1 MAELGGMLAAAIL
14 KVVSDQIGSAI
25 GGQITLQKNF
35 DKDLRKMKM
44 ALESVEALLKVAE
57 RRSITDEPTLLWLKR
72 LKDAMYAISDMID
85 EFEADTEVISQPSPR
100 KVCVRYRNPSSLYF
114 VVTLETKDMVITS
127 FYRKT
132 LLAM

>member
-85 EFEADTEVISQPSPR
+85 DFEADTEPITQPSPR

>member
-1 MAELGGMLAAAIL
+1 
-14 KVVSDQIGSAI
+14 
-25 GGQITLQKNF
+25 
-35 DKDLRKMKM
+35 
-44 ALESVEALLKVAE
+44 
-57 RRSITDEPTLLWLKR
+57 
-72 LKDAMYAISDMID
+72 MYAISDMID
-85 EFEADTEVISQPSPR
+85 DFEADTEPITQPSPR